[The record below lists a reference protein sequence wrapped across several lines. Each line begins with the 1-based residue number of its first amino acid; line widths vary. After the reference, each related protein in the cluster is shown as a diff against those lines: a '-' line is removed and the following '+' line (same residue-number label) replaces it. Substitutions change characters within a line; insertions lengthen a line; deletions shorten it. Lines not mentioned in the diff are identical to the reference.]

1 MTKITLTPLSTI
13 ELVDNNNRNIQLAII
28 EKIKSLP
35 RIEINLKFISNSEVY
50 LKPLPKVI
58 TNVCKN

>member
-13 ELVDNNNRNIQLAII
+13 ELVENNNRNIQLAII
-28 EKIKSLP
+28 EKIESLP
-35 RIEINLKFISNSEVY
+35 PIEINLKIVSNCEVY

>member
-1 MTKITLTPLSTI
+1 MKIITLTPLSTI
-13 ELVDNNNRNIQLAII
+13 ELVENNNRKIQSAII
-28 EKIKSLP
+28 DKIKSLP
-35 RIEINLKFISNSEVY
+35 RIEINLKLVSNSEVY